1 MSENP
6 STLEPPQ
13 ELWRRSGREL
23 ADEVRTRLESMWRL
37 DAELGQF
44 LVEIDSRGA
53 SELYG
58 YRSTAAWFAHLGR
71 MSRGEAKKYLDRAHG
86 LNPGRN
92 IDGTELPADAA
103 ATGTAALDGEIGPHH
118 SDRILHFL
126 KKVPSFVSE
135 EDRSSAEKILVELAR
150 HATPQEVAKAADEIL
165 ARMDQDGKPPKDPT
179 PSDRKP
185 ELRLR
190 QRKDGWFD
198 IDGQLDPIT
207 GVRLST
213 VLDPLA
219 TPRPAGEEKWPDL
232 RSPSQRYGEAFGEA
246 IAMLANTPDAPGGD
260 RAQLLVTV
268 TLEDLKSQLGTACL
282 DMVSKIS
289 ATEARVLA
297 CDCQVIPAVLGSQ
310 GEPLDLGRAKR
321 LVTPALRK
329 ALVIRDG
336 GCAFPGCRRKPRHCD
351 AHHVLEWVNG
361 GLTVLRNF
369 VLLCG
374 AHHRLL
380 HHAGWSVRV
389 AEDGLPEFIP
399 PDYLDP
405 LRRPRRNVFH
415 VADRPIAGQQ
425 TYQSPRV
432 AGFPEPTGAAVR
444 SRQ

>member
-1 MSENP
+1 MSENL

-13 ELWRRSGREL
+13 ELWRRSGRAL
-23 ADEVRTRLESMWRL
+23 ADEVRTRLESLWRL

-44 LVEIDSRGA
+44 LAEIESRGV

-58 YRSTAAWFAHLGR
+58 YGSTAAWFAHMAR

-92 IDGTELPADAA
+92 IDGSELPATAP
-103 ATGTAALDGEIGPHH
+103 ATRAAALDGEIGPHH
-118 SDRILHFL
+118 SDRILQFL

-150 HATPQEVAKAADEIL
+150 HATPQEVVKAADEIL
-165 ARMDQDGKPPKDPT
+165 ARMDQDGKPPKDPD
-179 PSDRKP
+179 PPERKP

-207 GVRLST
+207 GTRLST
-213 VLDPLA
+213 ILDPLA
-219 TPRPAGEEKWPDL
+219 TPRPAGEDKWPDL
-232 RSPSQRYGEAFGEA
+232 RSPSQRYGEAFGET
-246 IAMLANTPDAPGGD
+246 IAMLANVPDVPGGD

-268 TLEDLKSQLGTACL
+268 TLDDLKSKLGTACL
-282 DMVSKIS
+282 DMVSTIT
-289 ATEARVLA
+289 ATEARMLA
-297 CDCQVIPAVLGSQ
+297 CDCQVIPAVLGTK

-336 GCAFPGCRRKPRHCD
+336 GCAFPGCHRKPRHCD
-351 AHHVLEWVNG
+351 AHHVVAWMNG
-361 GLTVLRNF
+361 GHTVLRNL

-374 AHHRLL
+374 THHRLL
-380 HHAGWSVRV
+380 HKADWKVRI

-399 PDYLDP
+399 PDYVDP
-405 LRRPRRNVFH
+405 LRTPRRNNLH
-415 VADRPIAGQQ
+415 QPI
-425 TYQSPRV
+425 S
-432 AGFPEPTGAAVR
+432 
-444 SRQ
+444 S